1 MIAACL
7 KWVDRRPQVDSLTGA
22 VHTEART
29 SGASDADLAALEW
42 ALRLGEAWRSEV
54 LVLTAGPAASEPMLR
69 DAVAAG
75 AARALRVD
83 ADVDLPSAS
92 VARALAGALIGD
104 ARSRADGP
112 NIDPAGTSGPQV
124 VVCGAWSL
132 DRGSGSVPAFLA
144 AELGGAQALGLI
156 SLEFDA
162 DRVGALT
169 AWRRLDGGRRERLE
183 IDGPAV
189 VSVEGGSARLRRAS
203 LPGVLAARETTVS
216 HVPSAGGGADLD
228 DGPSPRRSPY
238 RPRSRVLPAP
248 PATLTARQRVLALTG
263 ALTQR
268 TPPQRVTLQPAEA
281 ADLILQQLHTW
292 GYLT

>member
-1 MIAACL
+1 VIAACL
-7 KWVDRRPQVDSLTGA
+7 KWVDRCPQVDSLTGA

-54 LVLTAGPAASEPMLR
+54 LVLTAGPAASESMLR

-75 AARALRVD
+75 AARAVRVD

-92 VARALAGALIGD
+92 VARALAEALSAGS
-104 ARSRADGP
+104 RSDDG
-112 NIDPAGTSGPQV
+112 NVDPAGASGPEI

-156 SLEFDA
+156 SLEFGADA
-162 DRVGALT
+162 PGALA

-183 IDGPAV
+183 IGGPAV
-189 VSVEGGSARLRRAS
+189 LSVEGGSARLRRAS
-203 LPGVLAARETTVS
+203 LPGVLAAREVTISQVA
-216 HVPSAGGGADLD
+216 SAGGTADLD
-228 DGPSPRRSPY
+228 EGPTVRRTPY
-238 RPRSRVLPAP
+238 RPRSRVLPGP
-248 PATLTARQRVLALTG
+248 PATLSARQRVLALTG
-263 ALTQR
+263 ALVQR
-268 TPPQRVTLQPAEA
+268 TPPQRVTLDPPEA
-281 ADLILQQLHTW
+281 ADLILQQLRTW
-292 GYLT
+292 GYLA